1 VISDFG
7 SVASAFQTE
16 ENAGICPW
24 PALVHGPGGSLSAPG
39 SFLSGGINSS
49 SGSLAMLAAMAAAAR
64 RLFSTSGIAIV
75 LRDVAGYF
83 GIITAMQAESFAS
96 IVMRVVVEHLY
107 SLGVGASETTAE
119 LLAFAGRRLNV
130 TLF

>member
-1 VISDFG
+1 MISDFG
-7 SVASAFQTE
+7 SVVSAFQTG

-24 PALVHGPGGSLSAPG
+24 PALVHGPGGSLFSAPG

-83 GIITAMQAESFAS
+83 GIITAIQTEIAAS

-107 SLGVGASETTAE
+107 SLELAHPKPPPSCLRSRGGA
-119 LLAFAGRRLNV
+119 
-130 TLF
+130 